1 LDFIIKKLR
10 ITGWSP
16 YLNGDLSADYHF
28 AVVLSCSNLPCVYKL
43 NFTCFAA
50 LKMSKKRQ
58 DTWQLCELCGR
69 LFYCRHLSD
78 HRAICEGN
86 STAECL
92 QHAYI
97 QDGVLHA
104 VVFERNSK
112 MLSGKAR
119 NIDLNGDLF
128 SAESFSLVDDSTFF
142 EIKSTRSCRNIQSS
156 RRGGWHGVWRVS
168 G

>member
-1 LDFIIKKLR
+1 MDKVWTKIYWQFYFRGITLNAWSFCLWVLDFIIKKLR

-69 LFYCRHLSD
+69 LFYCHHLSD

-86 STAECL
+86 STAECP

-97 QDGVLHA
+97 QDGVSSLSTNILLNELFTDHFLH
-104 VVFERNSK
+104 
-112 MLSGKAR
+112 GKR
-119 NIDLNGDLF
+119 GLF
-128 SAESFSLVDDSTFF
+128 VSLGCVTAEQIF
-142 EIKSTRSCRNIQSS
+142 
-156 RRGGWHGVWRVS
+156 H
-168 G
+168 